1 MRKHLSVLG
10 LAARGAVGRVLLIT
24 VLTAALAGA
33 LLYLVPAQT
42 PSQSTVYP
50 DGEVV
55 ETYTPSDYCYLPSRT
70 GATVVCAVGLAG
82 VMAVLSLNGCGYGTK
97 TDLTMRR
104 LRIGEGAA
112 NLWWMALN
120 AVCLLFYW
128 AVMAAVCVAVV
139 KLRVDNVQM
148 PYGSYTPGPQTL
160 LLSVY
165 AGSFLH
171 HLLPL
176 RDAAVWLENLLLTA
190 LCAVSP
196 FVAGAA
202 MSSLQRPG
210 ADTPATSYD
219 GAQAEYILRDYEGYV
234 SVFASG
240 ADRKPLQ
247 VTGIEV
253 AGLRRADQELLRGG
267 ITVGSQ
273 EQLLLL
279 LEDLGS

>member
-1 MRKHLSVLG
+1 MKRT
-10 LAARGAVGRVLLIT
+10 LAL
-24 VLTAALAGA
+24 
-33 LLYLVPAQT
+33 
-42 PSQSTVYP
+42 
-50 DGEVV
+50 
-55 ETYTPSDYCYLPSRT
+55 
-70 GATVVCAVGLAG
+70 TVV
-82 VMAVLSLNGCGYGTK
+82 
-97 TDLTMRR
+97 
-104 LRIGEGAA
+104 
-112 NLWWMALN
+112 
-120 AVCLLFYW
+120 
-128 AVMAAVCVAVV
+128 
-139 KLRVDNVQM
+139 
-148 PYGSYTPGPQTL
+148 
-160 LLSVY
+160 
-165 AGSFLH
+165 
-171 HLLPL
+171 
-176 RDAAVWLENLLLTA
+176 TA

-210 ADTPATSYD
+210 APATSYD

-234 SVFASG
+234 SVFASD

>member
-1 MRKHLSVLG
+1 MKRT
-10 LAARGAVGRVLLIT
+10 LAL
-24 VLTAALAGA
+24 
-33 LLYLVPAQT
+33 
-42 PSQSTVYP
+42 
-50 DGEVV
+50 
-55 ETYTPSDYCYLPSRT
+55 
-70 GATVVCAVGLAG
+70 TVV
-82 VMAVLSLNGCGYGTK
+82 
-97 TDLTMRR
+97 
-104 LRIGEGAA
+104 
-112 NLWWMALN
+112 
-120 AVCLLFYW
+120 
-128 AVMAAVCVAVV
+128 
-139 KLRVDNVQM
+139 
-148 PYGSYTPGPQTL
+148 
-160 LLSVY
+160 
-165 AGSFLH
+165 
-171 HLLPL
+171 
-176 RDAAVWLENLLLTA
+176 TA

-247 VTGIEV
+247 VTEV
-253 AGLRRADQELLRGG
+253 AGLRRADQKLLRGG